1 MAFPR
6 QHGLLRPSSP
16 GFLPRLPIVEAQ
28 LIIQRNRLRLTLRQS
43 LALVCCGGTPM
54 GQSEEK
60 LFQAREFA
68 KLSGVTVRA
77 LHHYDRLGLLKPSRH
92 TRAGYRLYSES
103 DVARLEQIVALK
115 FIGLSL
121 KQIKEDLASTL
132 QQQRQA
138 IEEKRNRLDLAIKAI
153 QRAENVV
160 AANNQPDWGTFV
172 KIIEVINM
180 QNDMDWSKKYY
191 SEEAQQE
198 IAKRAA
204 TIPSAVIEQA
214 QRDWVTLIKEVETA
228 VATHEDPASDHAQAL
243 AARWTELLKGFT
255 GGNPEVQAGL
265 NKMYADRNNWP
276 STMPKP
282 FSDEAQAFIVKAIGH
297 RKRS

>member
-1 MAFPR
+1 
-6 QHGLLRPSSP
+6 
-16 GFLPRLPIVEAQ
+16 
-28 LIIQRNRLRLTLRQS
+28 
-43 LALVCCGGTPM
+43 M

-92 TRAGYRLYSES
+92 TRAGYRLYSEN
-103 DVARLEQIVALK
+103 DVERLEQIVALK

-121 KQIKEDLASTL
+121 KQIKEVLSRKSLDLASTL

-214 QRDWVTLIKEVETA
+214 QRYWVTLIKEVETA
-228 VATHEDPASDHAQAL
+228 VAAHEDPASEHAQAL

-255 GGNPEVQAGL
+255 GGNPEIQGGL

-276 STMPKP
+276 SSMPKP

-297 RKRS
+297 RKGL